1 VTPDASTPVSE
12 PTPAPGLDLG
22 RTPAPAPDPDP
33 DAGPGRATG
42 SGPHP
47 DDFASQV
54 VAVVESIPPGHVMTY
69 GSVAAALG
77 SRASRGVGQV
87 MAYAGADL
95 PWWRVIRASGHAPR
109 DHEQRALEQYRVE
122 GTPLLWSR
130 SGAFRVDL
138 ERASYRP

>member
-1 VTPDASTPVSE
+1 MTPDG
-12 PTPAPGLDLG
+12 PAPGDEPGSATGTGLGLEPDL
-22 RTPAPAPDPDP
+22 
-33 DAGPGRATG
+33 DAGPGRAAG
-42 SGPHP
+42 SGPHA
-47 DDFASQV
+47 DDFVSRV
-54 VAVVESIPPGHVMTY
+54 IAVVESIPPGHVMTY

-122 GTPLLWSR
+122 GTPVLWSR
-130 SGAFRVDL
+130 SGTFRVDL